1 MIKIGDIC
9 PLFFDPIKNK
19 FQQDVDYIQRF
30 HANDSILIQI
40 FSNDPSHTVRAYLH
54 DLIAKVQTS
63 IYLLEYEI
71 NDSTKMYYYNITG
84 LSDSVYEIEVADASG
99 DFRVLSEPFAVC
111 SDSLLLE
118 ETSLISYSHKDNNS
132 PFDNI
137 FWIDDEQQIFN
148 FRLEAGFKPAGYSPQ
163 VENEQFRNQKQE
175 IIELYSIPYDTFSL
189 TCGNASG
196 IPYWF
201 AQFINKILCVS
212 DFKVN
217 GRGYVRSGNSTPEIS
232 PISEDGQMFS
242 MSIALEPVINDITG
256 IGGIP
261 GRASAINLVGF
272 NVDNPKNGE
281 MLQYDEAKVAFI
293 NTNKIEV

>member
-54 DLIAKVQTS
+54 DLISKVQTS

-71 NDSTKMYYYNITG
+71 NDSAKMYYYNITD

-137 FWIDDEQQIFN
+137 FGLMMN
-148 FRLEAGFKPAGYSPQ
+148 SR
-163 VENEQFRNQKQE
+163 
-175 IIELYSIPYDTFSL
+175 YSI
-189 TCGNASG
+189 
-196 IPYWF
+196 
-201 AQFINKILCVS
+201 S
-212 DFKVN
+212 D
-217 GRGYVRSGNSTPEIS
+217 
-232 PISEDGQMFS
+232 
-242 MSIALEPVINDITG
+242 
-256 IGGIP
+256 
-261 GRASAINLVGF
+261 
-272 NVDNPKNGE
+272 
-281 MLQYDEAKVAFI
+281 
-293 NTNKIEV
+293 

>member
-9 PLFFDPIKNK
+9 PLFFSPLKNK
-19 FQQDVDYIQRF
+19 FQQDIDYIQRF
-30 HANDSILIQI
+30 HVDDRILIQI
-40 FSNDPSHTVRAYLH
+40 FSNDSSHVVRAYLH
-54 DLIAKVQTS
+54 NLVSGVQESISLI
-63 IYLLEYEI
+63 EYEV
-71 NDSTKMYYYNITG
+71 NNSTKMYYSNIGG
-84 LSDSVYEIEVADASG
+84 LSDSVYKLEIVDASG
-99 DFRVLSEPFAVC
+99 DFYSLSEPFLIC
-111 SDSLLLE
+111 SDSLFIE

-137 FWIDDEQQIFN
+137 FWIDDTQQFFQ
-148 FRLEAGFKPAGYSPQ
+148 FRVEAGFKPSGYSPK

-175 IIELYSIPYDTFSL
+175 IIELYSVPYDSFSL

-201 AQFINKILCVS
+201 VQFINKILCVS

-217 GRGYVRSGNSTPEIS
+217 GRAYVRSGNSTPEITQ
-232 PISEDGQMFS
+232 ISEDSQMFI
-242 MSIALEPVINDITG
+242 MSITLEPQINDISG

-261 GRASAINLVGF
+261 GKDSAINLVGF
-272 NVDNPKNGE
+272 NVDNPKDGE
-281 MLQYDEAKVAFI
+281 MLQYDESKLAFI

>member
-54 DLIAKVQTS
+54 DLISKVQTS

-118 ETSLISYSHKDNNS
+118 ETSLISYSIKIIILHLIIFFGLMMNS
-132 PFDNI
+132 
-137 FWIDDEQQIFN
+137 
-148 FRLEAGFKPAGYSPQ
+148 R
-163 VENEQFRNQKQE
+163 
-175 IIELYSIPYDTFSL
+175 YSILD
-189 TCGNASG
+189 
-196 IPYWF
+196 
-201 AQFINKILCVS
+201 
-212 DFKVN
+212 
-217 GRGYVRSGNSTPEIS
+217 
-232 PISEDGQMFS
+232 
-242 MSIALEPVINDITG
+242 
-256 IGGIP
+256 
-261 GRASAINLVGF
+261 
-272 NVDNPKNGE
+272 
-281 MLQYDEAKVAFI
+281 
-293 NTNKIEV
+293 